1 MRKNCRFI
9 CSAFLSLSILGGGL
23 NISQIL
29 VTNFTVSAR
38 AANLSTLIVKTAS
51 GSEYQLVAGQTKL
64 SRETIK
70 THTAWTEGLQEFSG
84 VPLKS
89 LLQTIGIKE
98 EKAGQIVIK
107 ARALNDYEVEI
118 PGQDAYDFNVLV
130 ADKMNG
136 EAMPVTQ
143 FGPFWIV
150 YPRDEK
156 PELQDS
162 RFDHR
167 WAWQLSELLV
177 E

>member
-1 MRKNCRFI
+1 MMPKYKLI
-9 CSAFLSLSILGGGL
+9 YSAILSVGLAGFCLNNATHL
-23 NISQIL
+23 NISAQASELTTL
-29 VTNFTVSAR
+29 VVS
-38 AANLSTLIVKTAS
+38 SSS
-51 GSEYQLVAGQTKL
+51 GAPYKLVAGSSEL
-64 SRETIK
+64 PRATIK
-70 THTAWTEGLQEFSG
+70 THTPWTEGVQEFSG
-84 VPLKS
+84 VSLKT
-89 LLQTIGIKE
+89 LFAAAGVD
-98 EKAGQIVIK
+98 EKTARQSMLK

-118 PGQDAYDFNVLV
+118 PAQDAYDYDVLV
-130 ADKMNG
+130 ADQMNG
-136 EAMPVTQ
+136 SAMPVTE

>member
-1 MRKNCRFI
+1 MQKYKLI
-9 CSAFLSLSILGGGL
+9 YSVILSVGLVSFSLNNTTHL
-23 NISQIL
+23 NISAQATELTTL
-29 VTNFTVSAR
+29 VV
-38 AANLSTLIVKTAS
+38 TAS
-51 GSEYQLVAGQTKL
+51 SGAVYKLAAGSSELPRA
-64 SRETIK
+64 TIK
-70 THTAWTEGLQEFSG
+70 THTPWTEGVQEFSG
-84 VPLKS
+84 VSLKT
-89 LLQTIGIKE
+89 LLEAAGID
-98 EKAGQIVIK
+98 EKTTRQSMLK

-118 PGQDAYDFNVLV
+118 PGQDAYDYDVLV
-130 ADKMNG
+130 ADQMNG
-136 EAMPVTQ
+136 SAMPVTE